1 MITRD
6 LAAHLKYLSGKYPV
20 VSIMGPRQSGKTT
33 LSKIVF
39 PNKSYVNLEE
49 LDLRQFASEDPR
61 GFLAMY
67 PGGAIFDEI
76 QYVPDLFSYIQADV
90 DVANENGKY
99 ILTGSQNFLLM
110 EKISQSLA
118 GRVGITE
125 LLPLSYD
132 EVHKANIKCEDVFDL
147 IYRGFYPRIF
157 DQDIDPHSWY
167 KSYLRTYVERDV
179 RLLKNITNLSAFN
192 LFLKLCA
199 GRIGQLINFSSMGT
213 ECGVSHVTIKEWISV
228 LENSYIVYLLKPHHK
243 NFNKRLVKQPKL
255 YFHDTGLACYLLG
268 IETAHQISTHYAKGA
283 LFENFT
289 ISELIKNRLNQGK
302 SPNLYFWR
310 DNHGHEVDVIFES
323 LDKLIPIEIKSGK
336 TINQEFLKG
345 VNYWKEISKSQE
357 AFVVYAG
364 EKTQKRSDSTKILS
378 WTDISEIFSP
388 TEET

>member
-1 MITRD
+1 MFTRD
-6 LAAHLKYLSGKYPV
+6 LTKHLKYLAEKYPI

-33 LSKIVF
+33 LAKIVF
-39 PNKSYVNLEE
+39 PNKIYVNLEE

-61 GFLAMY
+61 GFLALY
-67 PGGAIFDEI
+67 PDGAIFDEV

-90 DVANENGKY
+90 DESKKNGKY

-125 LLPLSYD
+125 LLPLSYG
-132 EVHKANIKCEDVFDL
+132 EIQKAKIKFNDVFDL
-147 IYRGFYPRIF
+147 IHKGFYPRIF

-192 LFLKLCA
+192 VFLKLCA
-199 GRIGQLINFSSMGT
+199 GRIGQLINFSSLGT
-213 ECGVSHVTIKEWISV
+213 ECGVSHVTIKEWLSV
-228 LENSYIVYLLKPHHK
+228 LETSYIIYLLKPHHM

-255 YFHDTGLACYLLG
+255 YFHDTGLAGYLLG
-268 IETAHQISTHYAKGA
+268 IENSQQLSTHYAKGG
-283 LFENFT
+283 LFENFI
-289 ISELIKNRLNQGK
+289 ISELIKSRLNQGK
-302 SPNLYFWR
+302 DPNLYFWR

-323 LDKLIPIEIKSGK
+323 AEKLVPIEIKSGK
-336 TINQEFLKG
+336 TINQDFLKG
-345 VNYWKEISKSQE
+345 IKYFKDISQSRE

-364 EKTQKRSDSTKILS
+364 NNSQKRSDGTSILS
-378 WTDISEIFSP
+378 WNESTSALLP
-388 TEET
+388 A